1 LTDRILWAPW
11 GDTPINP
18 TAIKLLRSHPNIAYR
33 RESEQLHSGRAR
45 RPPWRVGVRSLVT
58 VSLLLVAGCVLPSLQ
73 GRATTVAIKDTA
85 ETPLGRDLAPRLQ
98 GHAGQSGI
106 HPLPVAEDAFAARAL
121 LAAAA
126 QKSID
131 VQYYI
136 WHADVTGT
144 LLFEALWRAA
154 ERGVRVRL
162 LLDDN
167 STAGLDSKLAAL
179 AAHPNI
185 QVRLFNPLAV
195 RSPRWMNYV
204 IDFRRV
210 NHRMHNKSFT
220 VDNQVTVVGGRNI
233 GDEYF
238 DAGSEVAFA
247 DLDVVAVGPV
257 VDEVSSS
264 FDLYWNSGAAYPAEL
279 MLGEASPQGAARLQ
293 DGFRAVRTSAAAAKY
308 LQALQQSKLLGELL
322 QGDLRLDWSEV
333 RLVYDEPTKVRGEGS
348 RDTLLL
354 PRLLQSIGAPEAQ
367 VDLVSP
373 YLVPMKEGTESFVQL
388 VARGVKVRILT
399 NSLESN
405 DVAAVHAG
413 YAKRRKRLLEGG
425 VELYELRR
433 SAVPAGRSQSGHSSA
448 ALHAKTF
455 QVDDRRVFVGS
466 FNFDPRS
473 AKLNTEMGFVI
484 ASPALAGAIRS
495 FFDKQVP
502 QLAYKVRLSGGDIQW
517 LDSSSA
523 SLKLYD
529 SEPGSSAWR
538 RASVKV
544 LSLLP
549 IDWLL

>member
-1 LTDRILWAPW
+1 LTDRILWALRA
-11 GDTPINP
+11 THINP

-33 RESEQLHSGRAR
+33 WESEKLHAGRAL
-45 RPPWRVGVRSLVT
+45 RPSWRVGVRWLVA

-85 ETPLGRDLAPRLQ
+85 ETRLARDIAPRLQ
-98 GHAGQSGI
+98 GHDGKTGI

-131 VQYYI
+131 AQYYI
-136 WHADVTGT
+136 WHNDVTGN

-167 STAGLDSKLAAL
+167 STAGLDGKLAAL

-220 VDNQVTVVGGRNI
+220 VDNQVTVVGGRNV

-257 VDEVSSS
+257 VDEVSNS

-279 MLGEASPQGAARLQ
+279 MLGEASPKDAARLQ
-293 DGFRAVRTSAAAAKY
+293 DDFTAVRASAAAAKY
-308 LQALQQSKLLGELL
+308 LQALRQSKLLGELL
-322 QGDLRLDWSEV
+322 QGDLALDWSEV
-333 RLVYDEPTKVRGEGS
+333 RLVYDEPTKVRGEGG

-433 SAVPAGRSQSGHSSA
+433 SAVPAGRSKSGHSSA

-455 QVDDRRVFVGS
+455 QVDGRRAFVGS

-473 AKLNTEMGFVI
+473 AKLNTEMGFVLE
-484 ASPALAGAIRS
+484 SPALAGAIRS

-502 QLAYKVRLSGGDIQW
+502 QLAYTVQLSGGDIQW
-517 LDSSSA
+517 LDSSGESP
-523 SLKLYD
+523 KLSH

-538 RASVKV
+538 RVSVKV
-544 LSLLP
+544 LSLLS